1 MFLFCVLFATLHFYG
16 GSSSGEVEFP
26 CLREVA
32 MAFHVI
38 TDEFVSHLPLLFLQ
52 GTQSG
57 LSGRLTRFMI

>member
-1 MFLFCVLFATLHFYG
+1 VFLFCVLFATLHFYG

-26 CLREVA
+26 WLREVA

-38 TDEFVSHLPLLFLQ
+38 TDEFDSHLPFLFLQ